1 MALVFLFLYRVL
13 PGFTGLYRV
22 IPGFTGF
29 YWVLLGFTGFYW
41 VLLGFTGFSGPSV
54 VTFFLPIPRAFPSFY
69 SFLQKFPTPL
79 LSPININWD
88 WMEFC
93 CDRMVLESFSVFKDL
108 LGSLVLGLKPDFS
121 FFFQI
126 LRV

>member
-54 VTFFLPIPRAFPSFY
+54 VTFFFTDSACLSF
-69 SFLQKFPTPL
+69 
-79 LSPININWD
+79 
-88 WMEFC
+88 
-93 CDRMVLESFSVFKDL
+93 VLFVFTEISYAIAK
-108 LGSLVLGLKPDFS
+108 SY
-121 FFFQI
+121 
-126 LRV
+126 